1 MHRLAL
7 RADLIRQFSL
17 PRSPCSPADS
27 IPGSVFGVSA
37 SDLGYRS
44 TLQLAV
50 VPPMLLCPIF
60 AHPNIPPAPP
70 WSKCSHVTFMSEL
83 EAHNNK
89 STGAVLSSPPAAA
102 ALSLPLSLSLSLSLL
117 SPSSSS
123 LPPPHSS
130 SSRPP
135 DLLPSLLW
143 SCFWQDSCA
152 FFGQDSY

>member
-102 ALSLPLSLSLSLSLL
+102 ALSLPLSLSLSLSSFSFLVL
-117 SPSSSS
+117 PSSPT
-123 LPPPHSS
+123 LFFLQT
-130 SSRPP
+130 SRPP
-135 DLLPSLLW
+135 SLSSLEL
-143 SCFWQDSCA
+143 FLA
-152 FFGQDSY
+152 G